1 MNLSISIKGDKI
13 MIDLNEKDKH
23 GQYVWKKEDLEILQ
37 QLVSMRLQDIYYE
50 ELEEA
55 ITMGLCPSD
64 VTDECQKADY
74 LEYLRMHSS
83 PGAKIILQK
92 YEEYISQ
99 EEVKHSMRSTK

>member
-1 MNLSISIKGDKI
+1 

-23 GQYVWKKEDLEILQ
+23 GQYVWTKEACETLQ
-37 QLVSMRLQDIYYE
+37 QMVSMRLQDIYYE
-50 ELEEA
+50 ELEDA
-55 ITMGLCPSD
+55 ITNGLCPSE

-83 PGAKIILQK
+83 PGAKKILQE